1 MHPDDLCGFDRVE
14 QRGVLLRCN
23 PHRLHTSISRPK
35 VGALERWMAEGFSE
49 GMENRSTV
57 GKSPFGYSQ
66 KSNRTLSLRNVTVR
80 LLLWKHMEDPAMRIR
95 TATDLGAFIRE
106 RRVKLGM
113 DQSDLAE
120 KAGTSRKWI
129 VEVEQ
134 GKPRAEIGLVLRT
147 LKTLGVSLD
156 IAVERA
162 QKASA
167 ASEPRNVDINNI
179 LDSLKK
185 RP

>member
-1 MHPDDLCGFDRVE
+1 MRV
-14 QRGVLLRCN
+14 
-23 PHRLHTSISRPK
+23 
-35 VGALERWMAEGFSE
+35 
-49 GMENRSTV
+49 
-57 GKSPFGYSQ
+57 
-66 KSNRTLSLRNVTVR
+66 
-80 LLLWKHMEDPAMRIR
+80 R

-106 RRVKLGM
+106 RRVKLAM

-147 LKTLGVSLD
+147 LKALGVSLD
-156 IAVERA
+156 LAADRA
-162 QKASA
+162 QKTVA
-167 ASEPRNVDINNI
+167 ASEPANVDINNI

>member
-1 MHPDDLCGFDRVE
+1 
-14 QRGVLLRCN
+14 
-23 PHRLHTSISRPK
+23 
-35 VGALERWMAEGFSE
+35 
-49 GMENRSTV
+49 
-57 GKSPFGYSQ
+57 
-66 KSNRTLSLRNVTVR
+66 
-80 LLLWKHMEDPAMRIR
+80 
-95 TATDLGAFIRE
+95 
-106 RRVKLGM
+106 M

-147 LKTLGVSLD
+147 LKALGVSLD
-156 IAVERA
+156 LAADRA
-162 QKASA
+162 QKTVA
-167 ASEPRNVDINNI
+167 ASEPANVDINNI

>member
-1 MHPDDLCGFDRVE
+1 MRV
-14 QRGVLLRCN
+14 
-23 PHRLHTSISRPK
+23 
-35 VGALERWMAEGFSE
+35 
-49 GMENRSTV
+49 
-57 GKSPFGYSQ
+57 
-66 KSNRTLSLRNVTVR
+66 
-80 LLLWKHMEDPAMRIR
+80 R

-106 RRVKLGM
+106 RRVKLAM

-147 LKTLGVSLD
+147 LKALGVSLD
-156 IAVERA
+156 LAADRA
-162 QKASA
+162 QKTVA
-167 ASEPRNVDINNI
+167 ASEPGNADINNI

>member
-1 MHPDDLCGFDRVE
+1 MRV
-14 QRGVLLRCN
+14 
-23 PHRLHTSISRPK
+23 
-35 VGALERWMAEGFSE
+35 
-49 GMENRSTV
+49 
-57 GKSPFGYSQ
+57 
-66 KSNRTLSLRNVTVR
+66 
-80 LLLWKHMEDPAMRIR
+80 R

-156 IAVERA
+156 LAADRA
-162 QKASA
+162 QKTVA
-167 ASEPRNVDINNI
+167 AIEPGNVDINNI

>member
-1 MHPDDLCGFDRVE
+1 MRV
-14 QRGVLLRCN
+14 
-23 PHRLHTSISRPK
+23 
-35 VGALERWMAEGFSE
+35 
-49 GMENRSTV
+49 
-57 GKSPFGYSQ
+57 
-66 KSNRTLSLRNVTVR
+66 
-80 LLLWKHMEDPAMRIR
+80 R

-106 RRVKLGM
+106 RRVKLAM
-113 DQSDLAE
+113 DQSGLAE

-147 LKTLGVSLD
+147 LKALGVSLD
-156 IAVERA
+156 LAADRA
-162 QKASA
+162 QKAVA
-167 ASEPRNVDINNI
+167 ASEPAKVDINNI

>member
-1 MHPDDLCGFDRVE
+1 MRV
-14 QRGVLLRCN
+14 
-23 PHRLHTSISRPK
+23 
-35 VGALERWMAEGFSE
+35 
-49 GMENRSTV
+49 
-57 GKSPFGYSQ
+57 
-66 KSNRTLSLRNVTVR
+66 
-80 LLLWKHMEDPAMRIR
+80 R

-106 RRVKLGM
+106 RRVKLAM

-147 LKTLGVSLD
+147 LKALGVSLD
-156 IAVERA
+156 LAADRA
-162 QKASA
+162 QKTVA
-167 ASEPRNVDINNI
+167 ASEPGTVDINNI

>member
-1 MHPDDLCGFDRVE
+1 MRV
-14 QRGVLLRCN
+14 
-23 PHRLHTSISRPK
+23 
-35 VGALERWMAEGFSE
+35 
-49 GMENRSTV
+49 
-57 GKSPFGYSQ
+57 
-66 KSNRTLSLRNVTVR
+66 
-80 LLLWKHMEDPAMRIR
+80 R
-95 TATDLGAFIRE
+95 TADDLGAFIRE
-106 RRVKLGM
+106 RRIKLGM

-156 IAVERA
+156 ITVDRG

-167 ASEPRNVDINNI
+167 AREPRNVDIDNI

-185 RP
+185 RS